1 MLLRTLLTGILLTAG
16 AFAQLSSF
24 PKPSYFRETFQ
35 KTRTNVELKDPVK
48 LKDFV
53 AGGKLELS
61 LKHYLELVMANNTDI
76 QIQFLTVEVPRN
88 NIQAAMG
95 IWDPTARAN
104 FNTTR
109 STSLPTSPLDTN
121 NVNSTLKSLNQPFSL
136 NYSQRLDTGLQYT
149 ATFNGSKISSSNSRS
164 SYVKQYNS
172 GIALNLQQ
180 PLLRDRGRFVNRIP
194 LMTAQSNFKV
204 AEFSLRDR
212 LLTLVQTAEGA
223 YWNVISA
230 RETLRVQEKA
240 RDTAKT
246 YLDFMQQQLDLGA
259 LSPLD
264 IYNPKAALAQ
274 AEVALS
280 QAKFTLVQA
289 EDALRRQLGADLDP
303 EVRKLPIEL
312 TEPIDP
318 GASATAILD
327 REETVQKALVNSP
340 ALQAATQRLDVDDL
354 QIHSAK
360 NSLLPSLNLTGTY
373 TSNGLGG
380 IFDPNRTSLTGA
392 SAGLLPLVPGG
403 ISDALGQMFGF
414 GYPTYQAGLTL
425 SLPIR
430 NRTASANMAN
440 ALVQKKSDAL
450 TVRTQQQSV
459 RLQVL
464 NSVTA
469 LEGAKE
475 QLKLANVQRD
485 FAKLNQDA
493 AEEKY
498 KLGTET
504 NQNVVFAQQAMA
516 QAELTVVT
524 AQINLRRSLLNLM
537 TQTGEL
543 LDDRGIVVK

>member
-230 RETLRVQEKA
+230 RETLHVQEKA

>member
-16 AFAQLSSF
+16 AFAQMSSF
-24 PKPSYFRETFQ
+24 PKPSYFRETFS
-35 KTRTNVELKDPVK
+35 KTRTNVELKDPIK
-48 LKDFV
+48 LRDFV
-53 AGGKLELS
+53 VSGKLELS

-76 QIQFLTVEVPRN
+76 QIQYLTIETPMN
-88 NIQAAMG
+88 NIQAALG
-95 IWDPTARAN
+95 VWDPTARAS

-121 NVNSTLKSLNQPFSL
+121 NVNSTLKSLTQPFSASV
-136 NYSQRLDTGLQYT
+136 SQRLDTGLLYT
-149 ATFNGSKISSSNSRS
+149 ATFNGSKTSSSNSRS

-172 GIALNLQQ
+172 GLAINLQQ

-194 LMTAQSNFKV
+194 FMVAQSNLRV

-212 LLTLVQTAEGA
+212 LLTLVQTAENA
-223 YWNVISA
+223 YWTVISA

-246 YLDFMQQQLDLGA
+246 YLDFTQQQLDLGA
-259 LSPLD
+259 ISPLD
-264 IYNPKAALAQ
+264 IYNPQAALAQ

-318 GASATAILD
+318 GASATADVD
-327 REETVQKALVNSP
+327 REQTVQKALTNSF
-340 ALQAATQRLDVDDL
+340 ALKATSQRLDIDDL

-360 NSLLPSLNLTGTY
+360 NSLLPSLNLTATY

-380 IFDPNRTSLTGA
+380 IFDPNRTTLTGGG
-392 SAGLLPLVPGG
+392 AGLLPLVPGG
-403 ISDALGQMFGF
+403 ITDALGQMFGF

-425 SLPIR
+425 TLPIR

-450 TVRTQQQSV
+450 AVRNQQQNV

-464 NSVTA
+464 TSATA

-475 QLKLANVQRD
+475 QLKLANTQRN

-516 QAELTVVT
+516 QAELTVVN

>member
-16 AFAQLSSF
+16 AFAQVSSF

-35 KTRTNVELKDPVK
+35 KTRTSVELNDPVK

-53 AGGKLELS
+53 VSGKLELS

-76 QIQFLTVEVPRN
+76 QIQFLTVEIPKN
-88 NIQAAMG
+88 NIQSAMG

-104 FNTTR
+104 FQTTR
-109 STSLPTSPLDTN
+109 STSLPTSPLDSS
-121 NVNSTLKSLNQPFSL
+121 NVNATLKSLNQPFGLSY
-136 NYSQRLDTGLQYT
+136 NQRLDTGMQYT
-149 ATFNGSKISSSNSRS
+149 ATFTGSKSSSSNSRS
-164 SYVKQYNS
+164 SYLKQYNS
-172 GIALNLQQ
+172 GLALQLQQ

-194 LMTAQSNFKV
+194 VMSAQSNLKV
-204 AEFSLRDR
+204 AEFNLRDR
-212 LLTLVQTAEGA
+212 VLTLVQTAENA
-223 YWNVISA
+223 YWSVVSA
-230 RETLRVQEKA
+230 RETLHVQEKA

-264 IYNPKAALAQ
+264 IYNPQAALAQ
-274 AEVALS
+274 QEVALS
-280 QAKFTLVQA
+280 QAKFNLVQA

-312 TEPIDP
+312 TEPVDP
-318 GASATAILD
+318 GASVTAAVD
-327 REETVQKALVNSP
+327 REEAVQRGLANSP
-340 ALQAATQRLDVDDL
+340 ALKAANQRLDVDDL

-360 NSLLPSLNLTGTY
+360 NSLLPNLSLTGTY

-380 IFDPNRTSLTGA
+380 IFDPNRTSLTGGG
-392 SAGLLPLVPGG
+392 AGLLPLVPGG
-403 ISDALGQMFGF
+403 ITDALGQMFGF
-414 GYPTYQAGLTL
+414 GYPTYQAGLVLT
-425 SLPIR
+425 LPIR

-440 ALVQKKSDAL
+440 ALVQKRNDAL
-450 TVRTQQQSV
+450 TVRNQVQNV

-464 NSVTA
+464 TAVTA

-475 QLKLANVQRD
+475 QLKLANTQRD

-516 QAELTVVT
+516 QAELTVVS
-524 AQINLRRSLLNLM
+524 AQISLRRSLLNLM

>member
-35 KTRTNVELKDPVK
+35 KTRTSVELKDPIK

-53 AGGKLELS
+53 VSGKLELS
-61 LKHYLELVMANNTDI
+61 LQHYLELVMANNTDI
-76 QIQFLTVEVPRN
+76 QIQFLTVEIPRN

-121 NVNSTLKSLNQPFSL
+121 NVNSTLKSLTQPFSL

-149 ATFNGSKISSSNSRS
+149 ATFNGSKTSSSNSRS
-164 SYVKQYNS
+164 SYIKQYNS
-172 GIALNLQQ
+172 GLALNLQQ

-194 LMTAQSNFKV
+194 VMTAQSNLKV

-212 LLTLVQTAEGA
+212 LLTLVQTAEGM

-289 EDALRRQLGADLDP
+289 EDALRRQLGVDLDP
-303 EVRKLPIEL
+303 EVRKLPLEL

-318 GASATAILD
+318 GATATTIVD
-327 REETVQKALVNSP
+327 REETVEKALVNSP
-340 ALQAATQRLDVDDL
+340 ALKAANQRLDVDDL

-360 NSLLPSLNLTGTY
+360 NGLLPSLNLTGTY

-380 IFDPNRTSLTGA
+380 VFDPNRTTLVGGG
-392 SAGLLPLVPGG
+392 AGLLPLVPGG
-403 ISDALGQMFGF
+403 ITDALGQMFGF
-414 GYPTYQAGLTL
+414 GYPTYQAGLVLT
-425 SLPIR
+425 LPIR

-440 ALVQKKSDAL
+440 ALIQKKTDSL
-450 TVRTQQQSV
+450 TVRTQQQNI
-459 RLQVL
+459 RLLVL

-475 QLKLANVQRD
+475 QLKLANIQRD

>member
-16 AFAQLSSF
+16 AFAQVSSF

-35 KTRTNVELKDPVK
+35 KTRTNVELQNPVK

-53 AGGKLELS
+53 VSGKLELS
-61 LKHYLELVMANNTDI
+61 LRHYLELVMANNTDI
-76 QIQFLTVEVPRN
+76 QIQLLTVEIPRS

-95 IWDPTARAN
+95 IWDPTARAS

-121 NVNSTLKSLNQPFSL
+121 NVNATLKSLTQPFNLS
-136 NYSQRLDTGLQYT
+136 YTQRLDTGLQYS
-149 ATFNGSKISSSNSRS
+149 ATFSGSKTSSSNSRS
-164 SYVKQYNS
+164 SYIKQYNS
-172 GIALNLQQ
+172 GLALNLQQ

-194 LMTAQSNFKV
+194 VMAAQSNLKV
-204 AEFSLRDR
+204 AEFNLRDR
-212 LLTLVQTAEGA
+212 VLTLVQTAEAA
-223 YWNVISA
+223 YWNVVSA

-280 QAKFTLVQA
+280 QAKFSLIQA
-289 EDALRRQLGADLDP
+289 EDTMRRQLGADLDP

-318 GASATAILD
+318 GAAATATVD
-327 REETVQKALVNSP
+327 REETVEKALANTP
-340 ALQAATQRLDVDDL
+340 FLKALTQRLDVDDL

-380 IFDPNRTSLTGA
+380 VFDPNRTTLIGGGA
-392 SAGLLPLVPGG
+392 GFLPLVPGG
-403 ISDALGQMFGF
+403 ITDALGQMFGF
-414 GYPTYQAGLTL
+414 GYPTYQAGLVLT
-425 SLPIR
+425 LPIR
-430 NRTASANMAN
+430 NRTASANMAI
-440 ALVQKKSDAL
+440 AQIQKKSDAL
-450 TVRTQQQSV
+450 AVRTQQQNV

-469 LEGAKE
+469 LEGSKD
-475 QLKLANVQRD
+475 QLKLANIQRD
-485 FAKLNQDA
+485 YAKLNQDA

-543 LDDRGIVVK
+543 LDDRGIVLK